1 MSKTKTSEVI
11 VRCNQGPY
19 HIDFTAKRI
28 GKICLRERL
37 NRQERQQRHDGDEAH
52 EALWLAMTAGDGEAA
67 EAAMNAAGGVFR
79 DMGDDALD
87 DVAKWISSEH
97 QVSIGERITKKSLAD
112 RLGCELSKRSGE
124 RDYVDDDDRFWGHSA
139 AIKGDLAYRKTSD
152 DEILVY
158 RLTDADPFWVCEVY
172 LGDAEKAEI
181 SRIAETPR
189 GRMMLMKLA
198 M

>member
-1 MSKTKTSEVI
+1 MSNSKTSEVI
-11 VRCNQGPY
+11 VRCNEGPY

-52 EALWLAMTAGDGEAA
+52 EAIWLAMTAGDGEAA

-87 DVAKWISSEH
+87 DVANWISRDH
-97 QVSIGERITKKSLAD
+97 QVSVGERN
-112 RLGCELSKRSGE
+112 
-124 RDYVDDDDRFWGHSA
+124 YVDGDDWFWGYNA
-139 AIKGDLAYRKTSD
+139 TIRGELAYRKTSY